1 MCCLFPFYKW
11 KLLKL
16 SEIFQDSND
25 SQNVEIPVAPQN
37 LMTSWQ
43 GHKGNISFTTWN
55 LLSSTSIDVSCKLS
69 STESLWTSNISAQN
83 LFEQDTAHRV
93 DSGRSTNFPLH
104 AHPNVMFTS
113 FPTTSYWIISRIFLN
128 WHIFI
133 HCPHN
138 TCITQWSSALLLYV
152 LLEGGGA
159 ASEDKIGGVLFYS
172 TAKILYSL

>member
-1 MCCLFPFYKW
+1 M
-11 KLLKL
+11 L
-16 SEIFQDSND
+16 SGIFQDLKD
-25 SQNVEIPVAPQN
+25 SQNVEIPVAHQN

-43 GHKGNISFTTWN
+43 GLKGNISFTTRN
-55 LLSSTSIDVSCKLS
+55 LLSSTSIDVSFELS
-69 STESLWTSNISAQN
+69 STESLWTPNISVQI
-83 LFEQDTAHRV
+83 LFEQDTAQRV
-93 DSGRSTNFPLH
+93 DSGSSTNSPLH

-113 FPTTSYWIISRIFLN
+113 LPTTSYWIISRIFLN

-172 TAKILYSL
+172 NAKILYSL